1 MFIVANCVFYFF
13 ERAFHKINL
22 YLVRDGNL
30 EEIVCLPCIQTAS
43 NGMICCTL
51 NQDMYI

>member
-1 MFIVANCVFYFF
+1 MSIVANCVFSFF
-13 ERAFHKINL
+13 ERVFDKIIL

-43 NGMICCTL
+43 NGMICCIL
-51 NQDMYI
+51 NQDMYN